1 MNSNDE
7 NQNPCEPGSG
17 PESPAQISSR
27 STLNIVTPETLP
39 KAAPRES
46 STNTESFRHTNR
58 AIPDDLGVPWGWLDL
73 SLLVLIAVA
82 GLVLFWMFIAVGFH
96 AAGITRDQFQHSM
109 AYQGF
114 FAIVAMALMSLFL
127 LAYLAAQMRFRF
139 RSPVWRTL
147 GWRPLET
154 GESHPQIAY
163 LRLIGGGILLSMLV
177 ALASSAFTPKN
188 KMPIAQFLQDRHTA
202 LLLLIMSVT
211 LAPLFEETIFRGYI
225 YPVVARTFGVM
236 PGIIFTGLIFGLMHA
251 SQLGGNVPQ
260 VALLVS
266 VGIVFTAARARTG
279 TVLASYL
286 LHVSYNSFIAAA
298 FLIASHGLRHMPTA

>member
-58 AIPDDLGVPWGWLDL
+58 AIADDLGVPWGWLDL

-114 FAIVAMALMSLFL
+114 FAIVAMA
-127 LAYLAAQMRFRF
+127 AA
-139 RSPVWRTL
+139 
-147 GWRPLET
+147 E
-154 GESHPQIAY
+154 PQ
-163 LRLIGGGILLSMLV
+163 RNSCV
-177 ALASSAFTPKN
+177 
-188 KMPIAQFLQDRHTA
+188 
-202 LLLLIMSVT
+202 
-211 LAPLFEETIFRGYI
+211 
-225 YPVVARTFGVM
+225 
-236 PGIIFTGLIFGLMHA
+236 
-251 SQLGGNVPQ
+251 
-260 VALLVS
+260 
-266 VGIVFTAARARTG
+266 
-279 TVLASYL
+279 
-286 LHVSYNSFIAAA
+286 NSFWMKIPERG
-298 FLIASHGLRHMPTA
+298 S